1 MRIGINLTGL
11 RLLLQEAQFLVV
23 LEAATLSGNMNSKT
37 PSHYSASQ
45 PRIFYGW
52 YIVGVGFLS
61 HIVCAFHLSSTL
73 SVFLRPLTEDLGV
86 SRGLFSLLRSGE
98 IVIGAVMAPLVGTWV
113 DRYGGRWL
121 MAGGASLAGIGF
133 LLLSQVTAFWQFL
146 IVRWFLVTVGGVFM
160 CYIAVT
166 VTISRWFVR
175 RRGRAI
181 AIATLGQGISKVGIP
196 LLAATLFV
204 WLGWRH
210 TWSVFGIVTVVL
222 VVVPAIAFMRRNP
235 EEMGLQPDGIS
246 LSSDFPAETD
256 TESARAISDTRNFEK
271 SIVWTR
277 REVVRSRVFWLL
289 CLTFG
294 MANVGIAGL
303 NLHVFAHISDMGYPS
318 FIAAT
323 VMGII
328 AFTQL
333 GSTMFWGFISE
344 RVEIRKA
351 TMLMFL
357 IQATGIGIAIAT
369 GQLVPIY
376 AGFFLYGI
384 GLGGSLVLQEMI
396 WATYYGRASLGM
408 VRGLGMLITLTFGA
422 GGAPFFGFIFD
433 ATGSYAISFITFAV
447 GLLICAFLTLLAS
460 APQKQNLVYA
470 KG

>member
-1 MRIGINLTGL
+1 MK
-11 RLLLQEAQFLVV
+11 
-23 LEAATLSGNMNSKT
+23 SKT
-37 PSHYSASQ
+37 LVDQSASQ

-73 SVFLRPLTEDLGV
+73 SVFLKPLTEDFGV

-98 IVIGAVMAPLVGTWV
+98 IVIGALMAPLVGTWV

-121 MAGGASLAGIGF
+121 MAGGASLAGAGF

-146 IVRWFLVTVGGVFM
+146 IVRWLLVSIGGVFM
-160 CYIAVT
+160 CYIVVT

-175 RRGRAI
+175 KRGRAI

-196 LLAATLFV
+196 LLAATLFL
-204 WLGWRH
+204 WLGWRY
-210 TWSVFGIVTVVL
+210 TWSVFGIVTIALVVL
-222 VVVPAIAFMRRNP
+222 PAIAFMRRNP
-235 EEMGLQPDGIS
+235 EEMGLRPDGIS
-246 LSSDFPAETD
+246 TSEDFRGESDP
-256 TESARAISDTRNFEK
+256 SRARPERQNFEPT
-271 SIVWTR
+271 IVWTQ
-277 REVVRSRVFWLL
+277 REAVRTRAFWLL

-303 NLHVFAHISDMGYPS
+303 NLHVFAHISDIGYPS

-323 VMGII
+323 VMSII

-357 IQATGIGIAIAT
+357 IQAAGIGIAVAGGPLLSI
-369 GQLVPIY
+369 IY
-376 AGFFLYGI
+376 VGFFLYGI
-384 GLGGSLVLQEMI
+384 GLGGSLVLQEMT
-396 WATYYGRASLGM
+396 WATYYGRASLGA
-408 VRGLGMLITLTFGA
+408 VRGLGMLITLAFGA

-433 ATGSYAISFITFAV
+433 ATGSYAISFIIFAAA
-447 GLLICAFLTLLAS
+447 LLICALLTLLLR
-460 APQKQNLVYA
+460 APQKQAIYA
-470 KG
+470 EA